1 LYWKTKLYV
10 ALFLAVSGTIL
21 VYYGNGIPSFVGGI
35 CIIAAALIS
44 YMEQKEINAIS
55 RVKRAFREAGCP
67 PDEVEEMT
75 KLAIVMLKDG
85 TANWTNFDQIKL
97 STVVQAIS
105 ATKKRPPH

>member
-1 LYWKTKLYV
+1 
-10 ALFLAVSGTIL
+10 
-21 VYYGNGIPSFVGGI
+21 
-35 CIIAAALIS
+35 
-44 YMEQKEINAIS
+44 MEQKEINAIS
-55 RVKRAFREAGCP
+55 RIKGAFRKAGYP

-85 TANWTNFDQIKL
+85 NANWTNFDQIKL